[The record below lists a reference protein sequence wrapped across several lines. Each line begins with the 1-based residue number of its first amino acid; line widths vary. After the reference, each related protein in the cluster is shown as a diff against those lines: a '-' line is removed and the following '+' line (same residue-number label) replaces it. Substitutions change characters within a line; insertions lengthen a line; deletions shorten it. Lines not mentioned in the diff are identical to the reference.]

1 MIDLMEKAE
10 LSIIF
15 FAKQT
20 YLITNNSKLPTSPS
34 YLTDKLL
41 SRITFSAKDV
51 GKNIR
56 SLNSNKGRHDN
67 LSIRMLKLCGD
78 AICEPFP

>member
-51 GKNIR
+51 G
-56 SLNSNKGRHDN
+56 NKGHHDN

-78 AICEPFP
+78 AICEPSP